1 MRNLWIPA
9 SVFAFFLGH
18 LTAPAAPAPVV
29 LPAPAPTVV
38 VVDKPAAAPAVAP
51 VVWAPRYWPYWG
63 YNGYPSCMTTNMGCR
78 FP

>member
-18 LTAPAAPAPVV
+18 FTAPAAPAPAPIV

-38 VVDKPAAAPAVAP
+38 VVDKPAPAAVAP
-51 VVWAPRYWPYWG
+51 VVWSRGFYWPLDS
-63 YNGYPSCMTTNMGCR
+63 YPSCMYTNMGCR